1 MPSIPRCNKD
11 RIRDGLCPSDES
23 RSWRHPNPGI
33 NLGWACLWV
42 RAPRAEGGKVGGFSI
57 EMQISID
64 PMKRHATRQL
74 QAGRRSKTRM
84 AHDACLL
91 PPASEEE
98 KRKSRRENTKGAE
111 RSCCT
116 AGSCSATQA
125 NQRRLFRIRLFRR
138 DKIACGP
145 CWPFGGAGAAVG
157 PLLPCCCCC
166 HPPCCPAALLLALP
180 SNGQRCS
187 LAWRKWGGDHED
199 QEEQRDRSL
208 PALARPGDSAGRAAP
223 FSTATQS
230 LLPPPTPKREPSLS
244 ARPHTTQQPSNQS
257 TAPGSWPNS
266 PGLYD
271 DAALSC
277 HSLIQISIPLSLFP
291 HLHSVIFSILWCCLF
306 CCPRLSTHPPFAPSS
321 STSL

>member
-166 HPPCCPAALLLALP
+166 HPPCRPALLPCFWRSLPLDSGARSHGGSGVGTTRTKRSSGIDPCPRWPVRATPLGALLLFP
-180 SNGQRCS
+180 QQRNPFSPPQPQSVS
-187 LAWRKWGGDHED
+187 LRC
-199 QEEQRDRSL
+199 L
-208 PALARPGDSAGRAAP
+208 PARTPRNSRATSPRRRDHGQTARDCM
-223 FSTATQS
+223 
-230 LLPPPTPKREPSLS
+230 
-244 ARPHTTQQPSNQS
+244 TT
-257 TAPGSWPNS
+257 
-266 PGLYD
+266 
-271 DAALSC
+271 
-277 HSLIQISIPLSLFP
+277 PLSP
-291 HLHSVIFSILWCCLF
+291 AI
-306 CCPRLSTHPPFAPSS
+306 R
-321 STSL
+321 